1 MKVLNKSIAKLSQ
14 ISNYWRD
21 YDWGIFRFVP
31 HFISILCNI
40 NKQYSYNNPG
50 CFTSITSYF
59 SCKFGKRSETSV
71 LAKDMLSRG
80 VLLNAKIK
88 DPEGS
93 VVFSETFDDKI
104 LSSFTPRIS
113 GTYTYVVISLS
124 SDGTTIKGSI
134 GNPFVVERIAN
145 AETAGDILGPEFSL
159 WAYAGLGVF
168 VGVIIVIAGAIKFVM
183 SKIRL
188 RKYFTN
194 KNSTEEIPV
203 KEWDEPK

>member
-1 MKVLNKSIAKLSQ
+1 MIGVSLGLFLISYQFYAISTNNTPTTIQVVSQ
-14 ISNYWRD
+14 ASPLTLVVNLEK
-21 YDWGIFRFVP
+21 G
-31 HFISILCNI
+31 
-40 NKQYSYNNPG
+40 Q
-50 CFTSITSYF
+50 
-59 SCKFGKRSETSV
+59 ETSV